1 MTNIPKVSFAP
12 DLSPVKT
19 FWGKPDLLPNGDRR
33 SCFHSH
39 MGLWSMEPTSLK
51 TRAGMVVAGLHGE
64 LDPTESLK
72 AEFYSTSS
80 FPRVMGNLDSMGSPE
95 KFVAVIPVHGAITKK
110 KSKFAETSALEIRR
124 MVRQMAADDSVSK
137 IVLHIDS
144 PGGAVSGIS
153 DLASEIKQAAKAK
166 PVVAFIEDMGAS
178 AAYWIASQ
186 CTEVVANEG
195 ALVGSLGTYG
205 LIHDVSGAY
214 ERRGV
219 KVHLISSGGA
229 KGKGAGGTVID
240 KEVLADQQRVVDT
253 INALF
258 KADVARGRNFSQ
270 KKIDGLFDGRVHGAS
285 EALAIGLIDR
295 VGSFDSVLAKEDD
308 MEDKPKKPDPKE
320 DDSEEEEEDE
330 KKSEFP
336 PKKDEGDEEED
347 EDEEEDMPKKDKKAE
362 SFIESDIEALANEVK
377 AAGCPFSLESIKSK
391 LAGSVKDETDEIEAS
406 AKLVRAASKLSSI
419 KKFAGEHASPESPEA
434 KSVPVSYE
442 AMVSD
447 YRAKMKEAKTNG
459 IPVEKL
465 TSYMGKAHP
474 DLVEA
479 MTKEATKRTN
489 AIRASK

>member
-1 MTNIPKVSFAP
+1 MPKVSFAP

-64 LDPTESLK
+64 LDPTEGLQ
-72 AEFYSTSS
+72 AEFYSTNT
-80 FPRVMGNLDSMGSPE
+80 RVMGSPDSVGSQE

-124 MVRQMAADDSVSK
+124 MVRQMAADESVSK
-137 IVLHIDS
+137 IILHIDS

-153 DLASEIKQAAKAK
+153 DLASEIKAAASVK

-195 ALVGSLGTYG
+195 AFVGSLGTYG

-214 ERRGV
+214 ERQGV
-219 KVHLISSGGA
+219 KVHLISSGGI
-229 KGKGAGGTVID
+229 KGKGAEGTVID

-270 KKIDGLFDGRVHGAS
+270 KKIDSLFDGRVHGAS
-285 EALAIGLIDR
+285 EALSIGLIDR
-295 VGSFDSVLAKEDD
+295 VGSFDSILSKEED

-320 DDSEEEEEDE
+320 EDSEEEEE

-336 PKKDEGDEEED
+336 PKKDEGEGDEDDEE
-347 EDEEEDMPKKDKKAE
+347 DKKE
-362 SFIESDIEALANEVK
+362 KKSMIESDIEALANEVK

-391 LAGSVKDETDEIEAS
+391 LAGAVKDETDEIEAS
-406 AKLVRAASKLSSI
+406 TKLVAAAAKLSSI

-442 AMVSD
+442 AMTAD

-465 TSYMGKAHP
+465 TSYMSKTYP
-474 DLVEA
+474 DLVES
-479 MTKEATKRTN
+479 MTKEATKRTD
-489 AIRASK
+489 AIRSRK